1 MNLIPVKSCKIVEFQ
16 NIDGGVPKLFLKN
29 LYLLVFFM
37 VNKKEL

>member
-1 MNLIPVKSCKIVEFQ
+1 MDLIPVKSCKIVEFQ

-29 LYLLVFFM
+29 LFV